1 LNPQRLPRL
10 TALSFSFTSVTVFV
24 FLSGAQRKILVNVTG
39 RLKQRYIASRVA
51 HQHPQ
56 AQSRFITVDE
66 ARLHF
71 VIKGSGRPVVLIHG
85 NPGSCQDWTRLYG
98 PLAKRFCG
106 FAFDR
111 PGHGHSDRPNHRP
124 ITVDIQAQMLHAA
137 LRELNV
143 EQPILVGH
151 SWGGSLALAYAIEF
165 QKEISGMVLLAP
177 AAYESDDGVSF
188 LTKLPA
194 LPVIGDLINFI
205 FTPLLGASVVRE
217 DLQKAFSPDPVPKHY
232 LRHVLSE
239 WTRPKKVKW
248 YSIDDT
254 LLNTSLPAFTDRYGD
269 IRVPVVIIT
278 GDSDLIVPA
287 GENAHRL
294 YQALPHAELVV
305 LEKTGHQIPFTRPEA
320 VVNAIDRIAVKTA
333 LLSSGSLAQTLDP
346 LGLRR
351 MGQWRD
357 SEGER
362 SN

>member
-1 LNPQRLPRL
+1 M
-10 TALSFSFTSVTVFV
+10 
-24 FLSGAQRKILVNVTG
+24 NVTG

-51 HQHPQ
+51 HHHPQ
-56 AQSRFITVDE
+56 ALSKFVTVDG

-71 VIKGSGRPVVLIHG
+71 VIKGAGRPVVLIHG

-98 PLAKRFCG
+98 PLASHHCA

-124 ITVDIQAQMLHAA
+124 ITVDVQAQILHAA
-137 LRELNV
+137 LKELNV

-151 SWGGSLALAYAIEF
+151 SWGGALALAYALEF
-165 QKEISGMVLLAP
+165 QDDVAGLVLLAP

-194 LPVIGDLINFI
+194 LPVIGDLINFL

-248 YSIDDT
+248 YSVDDA
-254 LLNTSLPAFTDRYGD
+254 LLNESLPKFTDRYSD
-269 IRVPVVIIT
+269 IRVPTAIVT

-287 GENAHRL
+287 KENSHRL
-294 YQALPHAELVV
+294 YEALPHAELIV
-305 LEKTGHQIPFTRPEA
+305 LENTGHQIPFTRPNA
-320 VVNAIDRIAVKTA
+320 VVDAIDRVATKATPSLGPRSLGTQTSVSA
-333 LLSSGSLAQTLDP
+333 LSA
-346 LGLRR
+346 
-351 MGQWRD
+351 
-357 SEGER
+357 
-362 SN
+362 